1 MRFSLFSTLLAFGTL
16 SQAAFN
22 QGAIRAFDRV
32 HPRRYDQKRAAAPVV
47 PEQPAFEKRSKSK
60 FLNKHSEKFVVNGSA
75 IPEVDFDVGESY
87 AGLLPISQDPKE
99 ERKLYF
105 WFFPSTNPKAKRDEV
120 VIWLNGGPGCSSLSG
135 LLTENGPF
143 LWQEG
148 TLAPVPNSYSWTNLT
163 NVIWIEQPVGVGY
176 SQGKPNITN
185 EVELGKQF
193 IGFWKN
199 FINTFELKGAT
210 TYITGESYAG
220 FYVPYIA
227 DAFITANDD
236 DYYKLGGVA
245 INDPIIGDSTLQE
258 QAVIYPYIESWAN
271 LFYLNQSYMNA
282 LRWTHQHCGYEKYL
296 EKYATFPP
304 PEESFPVLPDPY
316 ADTNPNSNY
325 TCDIFDWAYSAALDS
340 NPCFNIYH
348 ITDTCPHAYSQLGIV
363 NQGDYS
369 PPGAKVYFNRTDV
382 KKALNAP
389 TDVTWYQCTP
399 NKVFGFGDPNSNRSD
414 TSLAPAQNDV
424 LKRVIEHTNNTIIG
438 VGRLDFLLP
447 PNGTLFALQNA
458 TWNGKKGFQKYP
470 QDKNFW
476 VPFHI
481 DWNGGRLSEEGVVG
495 QWGEERGLTWYEVQL
510 AGHELPGYAAGSG
523 YRVLEK
529 LLGRIKNLGVIEN
542 FTTQKGDFQ
551 GHPHERDFSV
561 VNPLGLPWSH
571 GFTKA

>member
-1 MRFSLFSTLLAFGTL
+1 MRFSLISTLLAFGAV
-16 SQAAFN
+16 SQAFN
-22 QGAIRAFDRV
+22 QGAINAFNRV
-32 HPRRYDQKRAAAPVV
+32 HPRRYDQKRAPAIPEHPVI
-47 PEQPAFEKRSKSK
+47 EKRAKKSK

-87 AGLLPISQDPKE
+87 AGLLPISQDPDE

-105 WFFPSTNPKAKRDEV
+105 WFFPSTNPKAGKEEV

-143 LWQEG
+143 LWQQG
-148 TLAPVPNSYSWTNLT
+148 TLSPVPNTYSWTNLT

-199 FINTFELKGAT
+199 FIETFDMKGAT

-245 INDPIIGDSTLQE
+245 INDPIIGDSALQQ
-258 QAVIYPYIESWAN
+258 QAVIYPFIEYWSN
-271 LFYLNQSYMNA
+271 LFYFNQSYMND

-296 EKYATFPP
+296 EKYGTFPP
-304 PEESFPVLPDPY
+304 PEEKFPVLPDPY
-316 ADTNPNSNY
+316 AESGPKANY
-325 TCDIFDWAYSAALDS
+325 TCDIFDYAYSAALDS

-348 ITDTCPHAYSQLGIV
+348 ITDTCPHTYSQLGIV

-389 TDVTWYQCTP
+389 TDQTWYLCTP
-399 NKVFGFGDPNSNRSD
+399 SNVFGFGDPKSNRSD

-424 LKRVIEHTNNTIIG
+424 LRRVIEHTNNTIIG

-447 PNGTLFALQNA
+447 PNGTLFAIQNA

-470 QDKNFW
+470 QDKQFW

-481 DWNGGRLSEEGVVG
+481 DYNGGRLSEEGVVG

-510 AGHELPGYAAGSG
+510 AGHVLPGYTAGAG
-523 YRVLEK
+523 YRVVEK
-529 LLGRIKNLGVIEN
+529 LLGRIKNLGTIEN
-542 FTTQKGDFQ
+542 FTTQPGNYQ
-551 GHPHERDFSV
+551 GTPHQRDMS
-561 VNPLGLPWSH
+561 VNPLNLPWGH
-571 GFTKA
+571 GFSYA